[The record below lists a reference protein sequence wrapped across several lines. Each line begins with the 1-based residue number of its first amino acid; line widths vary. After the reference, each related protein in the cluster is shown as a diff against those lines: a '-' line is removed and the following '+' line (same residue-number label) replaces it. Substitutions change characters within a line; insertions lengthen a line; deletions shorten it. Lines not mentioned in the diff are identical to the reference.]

1 MEGMRNDMVNFGI
14 SELVPVKV
22 TNVQREIIKTKSRW
36 FLLAEDALPL
46 AERSA

>member
-14 SELVPVKV
+14 SELVPV

>member
-22 TNVQREIIKTKSRW
+22 TNVQREIIKSRW